1 MEFIQDIKDSVETS
15 VKIKLFSSLKVASY
29 NHIFESK
36 LSNFSISHCKD
47 LENFKSTR
55 LTPDPYPEND
65 RPRGQDDLTSLTH
78 HRKNI
83 RKHGNVE
90 PIWIAYKN
98 GKYTLL
104 DGAHRIIA
112 TYLEN
117 KRIIPSYIIHIG
129 KE

>member
-15 VKIKLFSSLKVASY
+15 VKIKMFSSLKVASY
-29 NHIFESK
+29 NHIFK
-36 LSNFSISHCKD
+36 NQLSMLSISQCKD

-55 LTPDPYPEND
+55 LSTDPYPEND

-78 HRKNI
+78 HRRTI
-83 RKHGNVE
+83 RKHGQVE
-90 PIWIAYKN
+90 PIWVAYKN

-117 KRIIPSYIIHIG
+117 KRSIPTYIIHIS

>member
-1 MEFIQDIKDSVETS
+1 M
-15 VKIKLFSSLKVASY
+15 L
-29 NHIFESK
+29 
-36 LSNFSISHCKD
+36 SISQCKD

-55 LTPDPYPEND
+55 LSTDPYPEND
-65 RPRGQDDLTSLTH
+65 RPRGKDDLTSLTH
-78 HRKNI
+78 HRRNI
-83 RKHGNVE
+83 RKQGQVE
-90 PIWIAYKN
+90 PIWVAYKN

-117 KRIIPSYIIHIG
+117 KRSIPTYIIHIS